1 MSKMKEIFSNPDT
14 VYVFDVD
21 GVLVRMEFG
30 EYNHYTLNDEDW
42 AEAIKSKDFYET
54 MAPISTMQDFLKDK
68 DMSRVY
74 VATKVMNEIEKQQK
88 IDFLRKHYH
97 ILPDHVFEV
106 YHNHEKLEVMKK
118 VQDFYPG
125 LPDKNFVLID
135 DTVDV
140 LTYVMEHSH
149 FSTVHNSSFLK

>member
-1 MSKMKEIFSNPDT
+1 
-14 VYVFDVD
+14 
-21 GVLVRMEFG
+21 
-30 EYNHYTLNDEDW
+30 
-42 AEAIKSKDFYET
+42 
-54 MAPISTMQDFLKDK
+54 
-68 DMSRVY
+68 
-74 VATKVMNEIEKQQK
+74 
-88 IDFLRKHYH
+88 
-97 ILPDHVFEV
+97 
-106 YHNHEKLEVMKK
+106 MKK